1 MTQEAEEAWRAGYLY
16 LAEQLRISFN
26 NKTQL
31 YFLEEVEEIVEDSY
45 ELDEFE

>member
-1 MTQEAEEAWRAGYLY
+1 MESRISV
-16 LAEQLRISFN
+16 LAEQLRTSFN